1 MFTFALNVMLLV
13 YTVQMHIFGL
23 IKKNC
28 YSLFLFQNAR
38 QKSCKNKAETHKTK
52 KNYSPLLAAIV
63 FGSILNAD
71 CHKNY

>member
-38 QKSCKNKAETHKTK
+38 QKAVKIKLRRTK
-52 KNYSPLLAAIV
+52 KTFHL
-63 FGSILNAD
+63 
-71 CHKNY
+71 C

>member
-1 MFTFALNVMLLV
+1 MFTFALNVMPLV

-38 QKSCKNKAETHKTK
+38 QKAVKIKLRRTK
-52 KNYSPLLAAIV
+52 RKKKLFTFVRSHCFWINFKCGLS
-63 FGSILNAD
+63 
-71 CHKNY
+71 

>member
-23 IKKNC
+23 IKKKC

-52 KNYSPLLAAIV
+52 KKLFTFVRSHCFWINFKCGLS
-63 FGSILNAD
+63 
-71 CHKNY
+71 